1 MFRSLGVRNFRLYS
15 GGQLVALTGTWMQ
28 RIAQDWLVLE
38 ITNSGTA
45 LGLVTALQFA
55 PSLPFG
61 LWGGILADR
70 YDKRRML
77 YATQMGMGAVAL
89 CLGALDLSGIARY
102 WHVLVLAAAL
112 GVITAV
118 DTPVRQT
125 FVMEMVGPDLLANAV
140 ALNAAAFNAA
150 RVLGPAAAGS
160 LIAVFGTGPAFMIN
174 AASSIAVFASLAL
187 MRAQELSPS
196 PPIAPA
202 RGQLR
207 EGLAYVRSRPDLLT
221 TMILIL
227 VLCTFGLNFSITTAL
242 IAKQVFHEGAQGYG
256 ILSASIAVG
265 SCLGAIPAARR
276 RSTPSRLY
284 MVISSVVFSALEIAT
299 GLMPNFV
306 TTALLLLPTGL
317 VMLTLTTA
325 ANASMQL
332 GVRASLRG
340 RVMALY
346 VICVMGGRPL
356 GAPFVGWLAGIAG
369 PRWGMAG
376 GGMICLV
383 FSVGLG
389 LLIARRRGLGPAY
402 VVNRLAYA
410 SIPSLGS
417 VFRR

>member
-1 MFRSLGVRNFRLYS
+1 
-15 GGQLVALTGTWMQ
+15 
-28 RIAQDWLVLE
+28 
-38 ITNSGTA
+38 
-45 LGLVTALQFA
+45 
-55 PSLPFG
+55 
-61 LWGGILADR
+61 
-70 YDKRRML
+70 
-77 YATQMGMGAVAL
+77 
-89 CLGALDLSGIARY
+89 
-102 WHVLVLAAAL
+102 
-112 GVITAV
+112 
-118 DTPVRQT
+118 
-125 FVMEMVGPDLLANAV
+125 
-140 ALNAAAFNAA
+140 
-150 RVLGPAAAGS
+150 
-160 LIAVFGTGPAFMIN
+160 
-174 AASSIAVFASLAL
+174 
-187 MRAQELSPS
+187 
-196 PPIAPA
+196 
-202 RGQLR
+202 
-207 EGLAYVRSRPDLLT
+207 
-221 TMILIL
+221 MILIL